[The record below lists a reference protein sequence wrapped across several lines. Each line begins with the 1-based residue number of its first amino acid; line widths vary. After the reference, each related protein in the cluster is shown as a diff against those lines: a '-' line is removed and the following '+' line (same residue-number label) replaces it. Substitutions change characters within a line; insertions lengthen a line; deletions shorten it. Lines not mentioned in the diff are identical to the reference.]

1 MVQAADLAEVADQ
14 EVDDPE
20 TASVAAE
27 VAEEE
32 AAPVELPLNPK
43 LMQIQPNPYPE
54 VGVEEA
60 LETPDQLEVVEEI
73 EVGHQRARIQA
84 PTLLLKLSVKR
95 SH

>member
-1 MVQAADLAEVADQ
+1 MVQAADPAEVADQ

-60 LETPDQLEVVEEI
+60 LETSDQLEVIEEI
-73 EVGHQRARIQA
+73 EVGQQWARIQA
-84 PTLLLKLSVKR
+84 PILLLELSEKR
-95 SH
+95 FH